1 MPNTYINTLV
11 IRFKNRI
18 QQWEIPLFRGAII
31 EAVGEN
37 CSQLFHNHEGDG
49 FRYNYPLIQYKRIN
63 GQAAIVCIGQ
73 GVEEIGAFFRNS
85 NFSLKLGDKP
95 ATNFE
100 IESIIPHR
108 TLVQVWND
116 SFHYYLH
123 NWLPL
128 NPENHQK
135 YMEMEGIVERTQ
147 MLEKILIGNI
157 LSACKGLGITV
168 EGEITCKILQTSEPQ
183 VTRYKQMP
191 YVSLDGEFKSN
202 ITLPNYIDLGKGAST
217 GHGIIAMKNKDNY
230 RNK

>member
-18 QQWEIPLFRGAII
+18 QPWGIPLFRGAII

-95 ATNFE
+95 STTFE

-108 TLVQVWND
+108 TLMQVWND

-202 ITLPNYIDLGKGAST
+202 ITLPNYIGLGKGAST
-217 GHGIIAMKNKDNY
+217 GHGIIAMKNKDNN